1 MNCLGFIVFSIKLI
15 NFFKF
20 SVIVLGMHVCAFTQ
34 CVVTC
39 VFAHMDPSGKKDDLE
54 LVLSPL

>member
-1 MNCLGFIVFSIKLI
+1 M
-15 NFFKF
+15 
-20 SVIVLGMHVCAFTQ
+20 CAFTE

-54 LVLSPL
+54 LIHLCEDARD